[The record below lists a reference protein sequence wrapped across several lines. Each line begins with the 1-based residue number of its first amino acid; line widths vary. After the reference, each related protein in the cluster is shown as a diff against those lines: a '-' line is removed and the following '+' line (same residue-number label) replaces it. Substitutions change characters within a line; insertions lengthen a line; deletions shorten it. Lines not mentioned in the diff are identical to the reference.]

1 MNFKEETL
9 QIAQGIASQ
18 LGEEFIQEIKH
29 LFGSGAIDS
38 ENHNRGLLFGVA
50 IENIAD
56 KYIRN
61 RNSEYENLKC
71 F

>member
-29 LFGSGAIDS
+29 CKKSKRKS
-38 ENHNRGLLFGVA
+38 
-50 IENIAD
+50 
-56 KYIRN
+56 
-61 RNSEYENLKC
+61 
-71 F
+71 